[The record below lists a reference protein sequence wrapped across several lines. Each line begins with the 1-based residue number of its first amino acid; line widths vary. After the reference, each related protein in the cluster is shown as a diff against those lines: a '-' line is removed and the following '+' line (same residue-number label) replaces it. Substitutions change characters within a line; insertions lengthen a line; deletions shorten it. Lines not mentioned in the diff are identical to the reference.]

1 MIKSLVLE
9 VYMMRVTYSE
19 DFKTAYFNGYKF
31 RRDLKTGYYLSSNK
45 TDAGK
50 RERLHVCVWRFFNGN
65 VPEGYHVHHADG
77 NKMHNDIENL
87 SLMQEGKHLSLH
99 GNRRWER
106 EPEKMLE
113 NLIKN
118 AIPAS
123 KAWHASEEG
132 RKWHSE
138 HASQIMQNMEK
149 KEYVCKNCGKKFYT
163 LPVGG
168 EKKYCSNACKS
179 AARRKSGV
187 DAERR
192 ICAVC
197 GKEFY
202 VDKYIRTKTCSRQC
216 GNILR
221 RGPRNKN
228 VRETAGLQHGS

>member
-1 MIKSLVLE
+1 
-9 VYMMRVTYSE
+9 MRVTYSD

-50 RERLHVCVWRFFNGN
+50 RERLHVCVWRFFNGK
-65 VPEGYHVHHADG
+65 VPKGYSVHHVDE

-87 SLMQEGKHLSLH
+87 SLMQKGEHSSLH
-99 GNRRWER
+99 GTKRWEM
-106 EPEKMLE
+106 EPEKMLD
-113 NLIKN
+113 NLMRN

-138 HASQIMQNMEK
+138 HASQIMQNLEK
-149 KEYVCKNCGKKFYT
+149 QEYVCKNCGNKFYT
-163 LPVGG
+163 IPVGK
-168 EKKYCSNACKS
+168 EKKYCSNACRS

-187 DAERR
+187 DAEMR
-192 ICAVC
+192 ICPVC

-202 VDKYIRTKTCSRQC
+202 VDKYLSTKTCSRRC
-216 GNILR
+216 GAMLR
-221 RGPRNKN
+221 RDKKHKIM
-228 VRETAGLQHGS
+228 RETAGLQYGS